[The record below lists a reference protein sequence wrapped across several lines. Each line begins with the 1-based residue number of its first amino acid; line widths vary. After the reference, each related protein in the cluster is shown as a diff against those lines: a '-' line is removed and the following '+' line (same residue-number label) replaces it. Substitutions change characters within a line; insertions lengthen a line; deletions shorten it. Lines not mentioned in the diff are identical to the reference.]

1 MKTIKKYQKGSEV
14 KGSKGGKASQIIAG
28 ISAAA
33 AGAAGIGKN
42 ISNRRKAKKAAEEKA
57 KMEAAGKMK
66 YGGAKKMKKY
76 QGGGGTNRLEGP
88 IPEFAAIEIEY
99 NNNKYPIPSR
109 RFTGTDPDFN
119 FGKENTDKLRDPNYS
134 FHHQASNEFYN
145 DNQSLRNSNQKEFNK
160 KMSDTKPGVLKEIE
174 KRKAVANDKI
184 TMKPKA
190 AVPIQKKGGATRK
203 MQKGGPNVIQSMR
216 RNMLNNKENRLIDR
230 GVKNMKAGNV
240 EKGRAQ
246 FEKSNDVAYKRRHLA
261 DKYKIGG
268 MVNSNNKV
276 TALKVAKGRTG
287 GISSAPKVAI
297 PKAQMGMGLK
307 SSGVSRGKGKWMID
321 KPYERGS
328 MGAGNSATKTTR
340 SGDVKRTKTV
350 TGGGMY
356 PGSKGTITKTKT
368 VGSDKSAWSKNP
380 NQATGTV
387 VKSKTKDISNK
398 KANRI
403 INRKAKMGGS
413 MKKKSC

>member
-1 MKTIKKYQKGSEV
+1 MKTMKKYQTGAAV
-14 KGSKGGKASQIIAG
+14 KGSKGAKASQIIAG

-42 ISNRRKAKKAAEEKA
+42 ISNRRKAKKAAQEKA
-57 KMEAAGKMK
+57 KMEASGKMK
-66 YGGAKKMKKY
+66 YGGVKKPLRKKQSGGMAGPLTENDSNYLDSRYPSTSRVRIPAAPQDYDGDNFNPGYGFNIDPIENEMKNRQYSEK
-76 QGGGGTNRLEGP
+76 GTR
-88 IPEFAAIEIEY
+88 A
-99 NNNKYPIPSR
+99 SR
-109 RFTGTDPDFN
+109 DFN
-119 FGKENTDKLRDPNYS
+119 TGSVY
-134 FHHQASNEFYN
+134 
-145 DNQSLRNSNQKEFNK
+145 
-160 KMSDTKPGVLKEIE
+160 
-174 KRKAVANDKI
+174 
-184 TMKPKA
+184 
-190 AVPIQKKGGATRK
+190 KKGGATKR
-203 MQKGGPNVIQSMR
+203 MQKGGSNVIQSIR
-216 RNMLNNKENRLIDR
+216 RNMLNNKENRLIDK

-246 FEKSNDVAYKRRHLA
+246 FEKSDDVGYKRRHLG
-261 DKYKIGG
+261 DKYKTGG
-268 MVNSNNKV
+268 MVNANAKV
-276 TALKVAKGRTG
+276 TALKVAGSKGVKSRINSKVSASKVAKGRTG
-287 GISSAPKVAI
+287 GISSAPKRAI

-340 SGDVKRTKTV
+340 SGDVKKTKTV

-387 VKSKTKDISNK
+387 VKSKTKDISNER
-398 KANRI
+398 ANRI
-403 INRKAKMGGS
+403 INRKAQMGGMMR
-413 MKKKSC
+413 MKKK